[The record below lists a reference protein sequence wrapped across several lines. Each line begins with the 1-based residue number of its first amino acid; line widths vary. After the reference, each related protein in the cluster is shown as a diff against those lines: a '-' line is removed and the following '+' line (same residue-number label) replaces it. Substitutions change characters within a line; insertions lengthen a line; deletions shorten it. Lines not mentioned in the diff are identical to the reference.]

1 VGPRNKGPTWFV
13 QLLNKVYL
21 KEKSS
26 RAACQETELFS
37 FFGLPVLR
45 KDILSRFLFSS
56 KSSSLYRWLNGFKIA
71 PHP

>member
-37 FFGLPVLR
+37 FLGLLILAKRHPVQISVFFQI
-45 KDILSRFLFSS
+45 ILP
-56 KSSSLYRWLNGFKIA
+56 I
-71 PHP
+71 